1 MPAAFLSY
9 IIPTEADGQKVLLLL
24 REKTAS
30 LAVKGKPYE
39 KLQNVPCDK
48 FCFDSYNYL
57 FCFVFLRVAPP
68 DEYPIPFLPK
78 ALAHNAYTVS
88 VFLKTCA

>member
-1 MPAAFLSY
+1 LSY

-39 KLQNVPCDK
+39 GDRRGRVRVVLIEMLITNDDK
-48 FCFDSYNYL
+48 KKNDKE
-57 FCFVFLRVAPP
+57 
-68 DEYPIPFLPK
+68 DENK
-78 ALAHNAYTVS
+78 ENDNKEES
-88 VFLKTCA
+88 